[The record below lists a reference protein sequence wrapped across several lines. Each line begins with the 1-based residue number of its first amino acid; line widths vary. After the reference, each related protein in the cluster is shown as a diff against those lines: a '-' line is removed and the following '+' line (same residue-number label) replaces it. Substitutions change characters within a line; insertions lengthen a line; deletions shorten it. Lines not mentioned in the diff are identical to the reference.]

1 MPRGR
6 LPTGRKPG
14 RATLAQT
21 VAGELA
27 QSKGKAHKALAKH
40 ILAHEGDKPTA
51 IVKLAQQAVGELAGQ
66 LGHSTTYADLE
77 APLELVG
84 ETPEEVGKNAVN
96 ELVRRMHHKVASE
109 VVSSLKRK
117 DGNFIKTYLE
127 LIQYVL
133 PKLSKQEV
141 SGTLKHAVATFVP
154 VEQRRTLDLKQ
165 GPDGIHRVTLND
177 ET

>member
-14 RATLAQT
+14 RATLAET
-21 VAGELA
+21 VAKELA

-40 ILAHEGDKPTA
+40 ILAHEGEKPTA
-51 IVKLAQQAVGELAGQ
+51 MVKLAQQAVGEFAGQ
-66 LGHSTTYADLE
+66 LGHDTKYADLE
-77 APLELVG
+77 APLVLAG
-84 ETPEEVGKNAVN
+84 DTPEEIGKNAVN
-96 ELVRRMHHKVASE
+96 ELVQRMHHKVAAE
-109 VVSSLKRK
+109 VVQSLKRK

-154 VEQRRTLDLKQ
+154 VEQRRALNLTK
-165 GPDGIHRVTLND
+165 GPDGVHRVSLDD
-177 ET
+177 EN